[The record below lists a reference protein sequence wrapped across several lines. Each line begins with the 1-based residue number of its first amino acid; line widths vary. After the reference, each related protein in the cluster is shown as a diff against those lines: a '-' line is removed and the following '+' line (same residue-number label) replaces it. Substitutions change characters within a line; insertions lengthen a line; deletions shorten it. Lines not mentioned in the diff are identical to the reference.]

1 MTATGQISI
10 DLMAPALRKRLET
23 YVFGRRHRTLPP
35 VIPAR
40 LAEAGLVGAAALA
53 RR

>member
-1 MTATGQISI
+1 LVTATGQISI

-23 YVFGRRHRTLPP
+23 FFGRRHRTLPP